1 VVEVGVVVGSKSDL
15 PVMQKCVDELAELG
29 IESEIKVLSAH
40 RTPQLVADWARG
52 ARDRGVK
59 VIIAGAGMAAHLPGA
74 AAAWST
80 LPVIGVPIASGHL
93 GGLDSLLA
101 IVQMPPGVPVATV
114 AVGEAGARN
123 AAYLAAQIIGL
134 SRPEVA
140 EKYEAMRRK
149 YVEDA
154 QKQ

>member
-1 VVEVGVVVGSKSDL
+1 LVEVGIVVGSKSDL
-15 PVMQKCVDELAELG
+15 PVMQKCADTLQQMG
-29 IESEIKVLSAH
+29 IESELKVLSAH
-40 RTPQLVADWARG
+40 RTPGLMAEWARG

-80 LPVIGVPIASGHL
+80 LPVIGVPLPSGHL
-93 GGLDSLLA
+93 NGVDSLLA

-114 AVGEAGARN
+114 AIGEAGAKN

-134 SRPEVA
+134 GRPEVA
-140 EKYEAMRRK
+140 EKYQQLRDGFVEA
-149 YVEDA
+149 A
-154 QKQ
+154 SA